1 MTTQK
6 RKKMKE
12 SNVVRCNGPTVFLRD
27 GDDVG
32 RALRKFKNKV
42 EDSGKLKDLQKKEF
56 YEKPTTERKRKKAA
70 AKARCAKKLRDQQLP
85 KKMY

>member
-1 MTTQK
+1 
-6 RKKMKE
+6 
-12 SNVVRCNGPTVFLRD
+12 VVKCNGPTVYLRD
-27 GDDVG
+27 GDDVN

-56 YEKPTTERKRKKAA
+56 YEKPTTARKRKKAA
-70 AKARCAKKLRDQQLP
+70 AVSRWAKKVRDQQLP

>member
-1 MTTQK
+1 M
-6 RKKMKE
+6 RE
-12 SNVVRCNGPTVFLRD
+12 SNAIKLYGSTVFLRD

-32 RALRKFKNKV
+32 RALRKFKNKI

-56 YEKPTTERKRKKAA
+56 YEKPTTTRKRKAAA
-70 AKARCAKKLRDQQLP
+70 AKSRWAKKLKEQELP